1 MSHLKR
7 NAGPAMLT
15 ALAMTA
21 VLAADPGP
29 AIPSSIQAEHAE
41 LHADLAKAVRAGGRT
56 GAAAKEV
63 EKLLAPH
70 FKKEEA
76 YALPPLAL
84 LPSIVA
90 GKRPDDPASIIRMT
104 DRLKAEM
111 PQMLREHKEIS
122 AAAAR
127 LRKAAQEERNAEAA
141 EFADGLLAHA
151 MQEEQVLYP
160 SAILVGEFLKR

>member
-1 MSHLKR
+1 
-7 NAGPAMLT
+7 MLAAFAIAT
-15 ALAMTA
+15 AH
-21 VLAADPGP
+21 AADPGP
-29 AIPSSIQAEHAE
+29 GIPSSIQAEHKE
-41 LHADLAKAVRAGGRT
+41 LHADLAKAMRAGGRT

-70 FKKEEA
+70 FTKEEE
-76 YALPPLAL
+76 YALPPLAVL
-84 LPSIVA
+84 SQLAA
-90 GKRPDDPASIIRMT
+90 GKRPADSAGIIRMT

-127 LRKAAQEERNAEAA
+127 LRKAAQEERKAEAA